1 MNHNLFRKSVICL
14 AIGFFIIALNSN
26 VFGGS
31 ISIKWGKGSE
41 SDNPPVA
48 KNLKSKAHRH
58 MHRLMVI
65 GQNINTGT
73 ILLVRFITI
82 PAEVSIFI

>member
-1 MNHNLFRKSVICL
+1 MLLQVAVSVL
-14 AIGFFIIALNSN
+14 
-26 VFGGS
+26 GGEKDRS
-31 ISIKWGKGSE
+31 LIKLRWL
-41 SDNPPVA
+41 
-48 KNLKSKAHRH
+48 KNIKSKAHRH

-82 PAEVSIFI
+82 PAEISIFI